1 MWKTT
6 KKIISLVVG
15 IFFIL
20 SFFAFYGSNRFAA
33 ICILISGILLLPQAN
48 EYIKKTIIKKYS
60 KSNEELSN
68 EEIAEKVLNSNGN
81 SILKKYNTAR
91 KIIIVVLAF
100 IFFANIS
107 ETDNIPNTRN
117 TPNISNWQNTSSTS
131 NINNNSKTE
140 SNTSTQEISQN
151 QPLPVDAREIEQNT
165 IDQEL
170 IDESVEK
177 TITEKNGTYTGQR
190 INGKKQGTGKYVW
203 NNGAIYE
210 GEFSDNNI
218 NGKGKLTI
226 PDKGTYEGNFINGKK
241 DGQGTITFSNG
252 DIYTGEWK
260 EDKMSGQGQ
269 YTFANGDTYEGSF
282 LENKFNGQGTYTKGE
297 NKYTGTWENNQYKNN

>member
-1 MWKTT
+1 MWKTI

-20 SFFAFYGSNRFAA
+20 SFFAFYSSNRFVS

-68 EEIAEKVLNSNGN
+68 EEIDEKVLNSNDN

-91 KIIIVVLAF
+91 KICIVIF
-100 IFFANIS
+100 TIIFFLNIS
-107 ETDNIPNTRN
+107 ETDNTQNTRN
-117 TPNISNWQNTSSTS
+117 TPNKSNSQSTS
-131 NINNNSKTE
+131 NVSKID
-140 SNTSTQEISQN
+140 SNTSTQEINQN
-151 QPLPVDAREIEQNT
+151 QPLPVDAREIEQNI

-190 INGKKQGTGKYVW
+190 INGKKQGNGKYVW
-203 NNGAIYE
+203 NNGAIYD